1 MKCEVLDWILEKQK
15 NISGKADEI
24 WIKSVIQFTLMDQC

>member
-1 MKCEVLDWILEKQK
+1 MKCEVLVWIPEQQK

-24 WIKSVIQFTLMDQC
+24 WIKSVTQLTLMDQC